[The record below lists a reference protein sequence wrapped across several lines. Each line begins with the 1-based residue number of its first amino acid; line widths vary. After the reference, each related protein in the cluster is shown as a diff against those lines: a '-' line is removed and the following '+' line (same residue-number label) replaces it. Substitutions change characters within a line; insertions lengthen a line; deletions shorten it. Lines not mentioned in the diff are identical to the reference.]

1 MLAFARGPMPGLILS
16 LGLFVYGAA
25 SAQPQA
31 TLGPLGLDADAQRGE
46 ALALTCYGCH
56 GIPGYR
62 NVYPSYRVPKLG
74 GQKAAYMEI
83 ALQGYRRGSR
93 HHQTMQAQ
101 ASGLSDQD
109 IVDISAYFA
118 SLEDEPETG
127 KSDAS
132 MAEIGAGRGKA
143 TSCVPCH
150 GEVGISSTP
159 QWPNLA
165 GQHES
170 YIVQA
175 LEQYKT
181 GFRSDLVM
189 GPLIGSLDQES
200 IEQLAA
206 YFAAQPGL
214 HTITQ

>member
-1 MLAFARGPMPGLILS
+1 
-16 LGLFVYGAA
+16 
-25 SAQPQA
+25 
-31 TLGPLGLDADAQRGE
+31 
-46 ALALTCYGCH
+46 
-56 GIPGYR
+56 
-62 NVYPSYRVPKLG
+62 
-74 GQKAAYMEI
+74 
-83 ALQGYRRGSR
+83 
-93 HHQTMQAQ
+93 
-101 ASGLSDQD
+101 
-109 IVDISAYFA
+109 
-118 SLEDEPETG
+118 
-127 KSDAS
+127 
-132 MAEIGAGRGKA
+132 
-143 TSCVPCH
+143 VPCH